1 MPRYSYA
8 SIIGLASIV
17 FVELIALLSFV
28 FFINNCRTADIDTRN
43 AEVAYL

>member
-28 FFINNCRTADIDTRN
+28 FINNCRTADIDTRN

>member
-17 FVELIALLSFV
+17 FVELIALLNFV
-28 FFINNCRTADIDTRN
+28 FYKQLSNG
-43 AEVAYL
+43 

>member
-8 SIIGLASIV
+8 SIIGLTSIV

-28 FFINNCRTADIDTRN
+28 F
-43 AEVAYL
+43 L

>member
-17 FVELIALLSFV
+17 FVELIALLSF
-28 FFINNCRTADIDTRN
+28 F
-43 AEVAYL
+43 LL

>member
-28 FFINNCRTADIDTRN
+28 F
-43 AEVAYL
+43 L

>member
-17 FVELIALLSFV
+17 FVKLIALLSFV
-28 FFINNCRTADIDTRN
+28 FYKQLSNG
-43 AEVAYL
+43 